1 MTKTTHQLSIE
12 IVRSR
17 IKTWSVFSPSLGMN
31 LLVFLNYPQEY
42 SLKKTYLHTK
52 KSLESKK
59 LTKEHP
65 EKVITILDKS
75 CIV

>member
-1 MTKTTHQLSIE
+1 MRFSNLSKCE
-12 IVRSR
+12 ITQFIFR
-17 IKTWSVFSPSLGMN
+17 IIHVKMN
-31 LLVFLNYPQEY
+31 
-42 SLKKTYLHTK
+42 
-52 KSLESKK
+52 LESKK

>member
-1 MTKTTHQLSIE
+1 MKWILD
-12 IVRSR
+12 
-17 IKTWSVFSPSLGMN
+17 
-31 LLVFLNYPQEY
+31 
-42 SLKKTYLHTK
+42 
-52 KSLESKK
+52 LESKK